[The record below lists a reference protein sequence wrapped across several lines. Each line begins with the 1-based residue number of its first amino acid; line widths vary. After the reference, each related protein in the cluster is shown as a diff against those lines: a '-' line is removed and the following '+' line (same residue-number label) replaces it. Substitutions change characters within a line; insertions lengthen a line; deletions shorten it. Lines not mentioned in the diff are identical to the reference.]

1 MKRPPDV
8 LFHDGINLFVWRPLG
23 VVNEAAV
30 NKILTLLAKKEAT
43 SRQPFNRFTD
53 LSAQDEMELS
63 FNYVFHVALFRRL
76 TYIGR
81 PPVKSAF
88 YVTNPE
94 VAHLVKIHAIMT
106 DHSPL
111 QVEMFEE
118 REAAANWLGVSID
131 CSKWNSCDSHRLHSF
146 FADADGR

>member
-1 MKRPPDV
+1 MKLPPDV

-30 NKILTLLAKKEAT
+30 NKILTFLAKKEAT

-131 CSKWNSCDSHRLHSF
+131 CLEME
-146 FADADGR
+146 

>member
-1 MKRPPDV
+1 MKLPPDV

-30 NKILTLLAKKEAT
+30 NKILTFLAKKEAT
-43 SRQPFNRFTD
+43 SHQPFSRFTD

-131 CSKWNSCDSHRLHSF
+131 CLEME
-146 FADADGR
+146 

>member
-1 MKRPPDV
+1 MKLPPDV

-30 NKILTLLAKKEAT
+30 NKILTFLAKKEAT

-76 TYIGR
+76 TYIRR
-81 PPVKSAF
+81 PPG
-88 YVTNPE
+88 
-94 VAHLVKIHAIMT
+94 
-106 DHSPL
+106 
-111 QVEMFEE
+111 QVRFL
-118 REAAANWLGVSID
+118 RHQS
-131 CSKWNSCDSHRLHSF
+131 
-146 FADADGR
+146 